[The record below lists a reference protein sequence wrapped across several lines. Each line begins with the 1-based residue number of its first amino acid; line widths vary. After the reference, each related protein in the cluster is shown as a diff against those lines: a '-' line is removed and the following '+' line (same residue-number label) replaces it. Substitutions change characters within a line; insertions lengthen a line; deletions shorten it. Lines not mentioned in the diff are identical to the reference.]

1 MDINKFKEEIK
12 QIFKIFNKDIITE
25 KIIQE
30 IKQQK
35 SVSDYITVFI
45 KYIDCIEWD
54 DKAK

>member
-30 IKQQK
+30 IKQ
-35 SVSDYITVFI
+35 
-45 KYIDCIEWD
+45 
-54 DKAK
+54 